1 MTISDTTRFGEL
13 LQQYRRRA
21 RLTQSELSGFST
33 VSVRAIRNLEL
44 GQARNPRRDTVR
56 LLVDALRLGG
66 AQRAALQM
74 AAGLEADDT
83 AFLDLPALP
92 ALATRRPHGR
102 DSELELL
109 LDRLTGPGGRYV
121 GIGGLAGVGKTRL
134 ALAVAHA
141 LGAPERPGGPTAAAG
156 LPGGIGQP
164 GGGPPGVGLP
174 GVGQP
179 GVGQPDRG
187 LPGGALPTLWLS
199 VRRLVDPVDRRVPD
213 DLTVPPVVWLEGLL
227 TRNGAAI
234 GEAARLIGDR
244 PVLLVVD
251 GNDRGEVARDTLEAL
266 LAGCRNLR
274 VLETS
279 RVPGPRPAD
288 FRIALRPLPTPAL
301 TAVDD
306 LRGALA
312 DPALRV
318 LVDRITDL
326 QPDFRLDA
334 GNVATLLELCARLDG
349 LPRAL
354 ESAASWLP
362 LCSAAEIMRLARAE
376 PHVPAGPA
384 DAGPGAD
391 WVGEALDDAM
401 EDLSPARR
409 ALLLQLADWDA
420 PWTMEQVVT
429 ASGTG
434 RAEVAGAVDC
444 FLRRGLIRRLPSA
457 HLVVFGVLHIVRASL
472 RARTPHI
479 QRFDHIAPTRR
490 TEERHSDGTG
500 FGRTAR
506 GRDQVAGLLGD
517 RAGRGNAA

>member
-141 LGAPERPGGPTAAAG
+141 LGAPERPGGATAA
-156 LPGGIGQP
+156 
-164 GGGPPGVGLP
+164 
-174 GVGQP
+174 
-179 GVGQPDRG
+179 G

-472 RARTPHI
+472 RARTPHT

>member
-1 MTISDTTRFGEL
+1 MTTSDTTRFGEL

-21 RLTQSELSGFST
+21 RLTQTELSGFST

-44 GQARNPRRDTVR
+44 GQARNPRRETVR

-66 AQRAALQM
+66 AQRAALQL

-92 ALATRRPHGR
+92 ALAVRRPHGR
-102 DSELELL
+102 DAELELL
-109 LDRLTGPGGRYV
+109 LDRLTGPDGRYV

-141 LGAPERPGGPTAAAG
+141 LGAPERPGPTGAG
-156 LPGGIGQP
+156 G
-164 GGGPPGVGLP
+164 
-174 GVGQP
+174 
-179 GVGQPDRG
+179 
-187 LPGGALPTLWLS
+187 LPTLWLS

-227 TRNGAAI
+227 TRNGAAT

-251 GNDRGEVARDTLEAL
+251 GNDRAEVARDTLEAL

-279 RVPGPRPAD
+279 RVPGPQPAD

-334 GNVATLLELCARLDG
+334 GNVGPLLELCARLDG

-354 ESAASWLP
+354 EAAASWLP
-362 LCSAAEIMRLARAE
+362 LCSPAEITRLARVE
-376 PHVPAGPA
+376 PHVAAGPA

-391 WVGEALDDAM
+391 WVTEALDDAL

-409 ALLLQLADWDA
+409 ALLCRLADWDA

-429 ASGTG
+429 AAGTG
-434 RAEVAGAVDC
+434 RAEVASAVDC

-479 QRFDHIAPTRR
+479 EPIDHIHHTER